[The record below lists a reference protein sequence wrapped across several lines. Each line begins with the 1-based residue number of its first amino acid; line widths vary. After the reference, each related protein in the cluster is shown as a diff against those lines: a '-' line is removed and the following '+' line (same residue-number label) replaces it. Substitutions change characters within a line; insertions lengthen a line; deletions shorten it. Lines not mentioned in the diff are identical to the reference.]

1 MPRLIR
7 KRDRRAERAKY
18 ERAYERQP
26 NYKMKGARRDDAH
39 RDLSD
44 VFASLE
50 GPASYLDVSCGRGE
64 MLQLAEELGFARVQG
79 TEIVPQLIDGQRVIE
94 AWAHE
99 LPFADGEFDVVSM
112 LDVIEHLLP
121 GDDEAAC
128 RELARVAKRTVLIT
142 ANNKPSFNSAGDD
155 LHINKRKYSTW
166 HSLFERWFAPGKVTR
181 LDVDRQYVSAAWRI
195 DF

>member
-1 MPRLIR
+1 MPREIR

-26 NYKMKGARRDDAH
+26 NYKMKGARRDDAK
-39 RDLSD
+39 RDLEEI
-44 VFASLE
+44 AAGLE
-50 GPASYLDVSCGRGE
+50 GSASYLDVSCGRGE
-64 MLQLAEELGFARVQG
+64 MLDLAAELGFGRIQG
-79 TEIVPQLIDGQRVIE
+79 TEIVPQLIDGERVVE

-128 RELARVAKRTVLIT
+128 RELGRVAAKHVLIT
-142 ANNKPSFNSAGDD
+142 ANNKPSFNAAGDD
-155 LHINKRKYSTW
+155 LHINKRKYREW
-166 HSLFERWFAPGKVTR
+166 HALFEKWFSPGRVTR